1 MSEVCKPSQL
11 EPPTKST
18 VRQPSY
24 NRTLNKLKD
33 SQDDWDFKLPMC
45 IWWLTWV
52 PSMTP
57 LLKCQTNLCWEGK
70 LDVITEPTLD
80 AVPSQTKYALALQPT
95 SLHIRGSVVTI
106 KERRPN
112 ISRETMTS
120 KCPEEDYNA
129 RCISSRWYSEIKL
142 DILFQQEQDRASLLK
157 LLPSGQ

>member
-1 MSEVCKPSQL
+1 MMAYMSSIHD
-11 EPPTKST
+11 ST
-18 VRQPSY
+18 VEMP
-24 NRTLNKLKD
+24 NKLMLGREIEV
-33 SQDDWDFKLPMC
+33 S
-45 IWWLTWV
+45 
-52 PSMTP
+52 
-57 LLKCQTNLCWEGK
+57 